1 MSAPDPIAEF
11 RAHFDRAAAVAEVD
25 ETAAAL
31 ATADAGG
38 RPSVRM
44 VLLKAVDERGFVFY
58 TNYGSRKAAELEA
71 NPRAA
76 LCFHWDPIDLQ
87 VRIEG
92 AVTRVSAEES
102 DAYFA
107 TRPRG
112 SQLGAW
118 ASEQSRP
125 LASRF
130 SLLRRYLALQLQYA
144 GREVPRPPHWGGFRL
159 APERIEF
166 WSSERFRLH
175 DRRLFTRRGDGWE
188 MTRLQP

>member
-11 RAHFDRAAAVAEVD
+11 RGHFERAAGIPDFD

-31 ATADAGG
+31 GTADAGG
-38 RPSVRM
+38 HPSVRM

-76 LCFHWDPIDLQ
+76 LCFHWDPIGIQ
-87 VRIEG
+87 ARIEG
-92 AVTRVSAEES
+92 AVTRVSPEES

-130 SLLRRYLALQLQYA
+130 ALLRRYLALQVRYA
-144 GREVPRPPHWGGFRL
+144 GREVPRPPHWGGLRL

>member
-11 RAHFDRAAAVAEVD
+11 RKHFDRAAAVPDFD

-31 ATADAGG
+31 ATVDASG

-44 VLLKAVDERGFVFY
+44 VLVKTVDERGFVFY
-58 TNYGSRKAAELEA
+58 TNYSSRKAAELDA
-71 NPRAA
+71 NPKAA
-76 LCFHWDPIDLQ
+76 LCFHWDPIGIQ
-87 VRIEG
+87 VRSEG
-92 AVTRVSAEES
+92 AVARVPAEES

-107 TRPRG
+107 SRPRG

-125 LASRF
+125 LDSRF
-130 SLLRRYLALQLQYA
+130 ALLRRYLSLQVRYA
-144 GREVPRPPHWGGFRL
+144 GREVPRPPHWGGYRL

-166 WSSERFRLH
+166 WSSEQYRLH